1 MANTNKKI
9 TIWYWVV
16 NVLFAGFMIFT
27 AIPDVA
33 NNADAVKMIHSDMGY
48 PLYFLPFIGVAK
60 ILGGI
65 AVLVPG
71 FPKIKEWAYAG
82 LTFDLIAAMYSFAAL
97 GKPVAEWAPMF
108 IFIALAFTA
117 YALYHKKYK
126 TTAIA

>member
-48 PLYFLPFIGVAK
+48 PLYFLLFIGVAK

-65 AVLVPG
+65 AVLIPG
-71 FPKIKEWAYAG
+71 FPRIKEWAYAG
-82 LTFDLIAAMYSFAAL
+82 LTFDLIAATYSFAAM
-97 GKPVAEWAPMF
+97 GKPAAEWAPMF
-108 IFIALAFTA
+108 IFIAVAFIA